1 MSGPEFRGSTLFG
14 NHNPAR
20 VAINLYQFLA
30 IMGFSDGGAH
40 LCNTAFHNFGLRC
53 GNWRR
58 GI

>member
-1 MSGPEFRGSTLFG
+1 
-14 NHNPAR
+14 

-53 GNWRR
+53 SNWRR
-58 GI
+58 GIYGIRE